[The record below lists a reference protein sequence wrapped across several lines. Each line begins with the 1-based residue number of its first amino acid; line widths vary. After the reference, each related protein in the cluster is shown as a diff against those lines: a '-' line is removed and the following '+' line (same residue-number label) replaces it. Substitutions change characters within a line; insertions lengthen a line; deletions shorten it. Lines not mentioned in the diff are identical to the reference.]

1 MYGEQNYGGRCI
13 SVLSL
18 GFAGW
23 IQNDCNPSNAQ
34 RQWDFVLS
42 ECTGEYTTRPFP
54 YVDTRIA
61 RHWPTHTVSSTPVW
75 KLSARVHSLNC
86 SILFPFSFLSISL
99 SIEFDFEPLSMHAR
113 TAEQWI
119 ETPGHYSRVIIR
131 PRNVCFLL
139 SSPSSSPHNYLVWR
153 SEQMN
158 RHPSVVRA
166 FHSTNYYQQNGSV
179 GA

>member
-86 SILFPFSFLSISL
+86 SILFPFSYSRSL
-99 SIEFDFEPLSMHAR
+99 SLYWVWFRTPLHAR
-113 TAEQWI
+113 PHSRTMNWNTRPLFACNYSSAQCVFSTVVSFFISTQLFGVAERANEPPPI
-119 ETPGHYSRVIIR
+119 GG
-131 PRNVCFLL
+131 PRISFD
-139 SSPSSSPHNYLVWR
+139 
-153 SEQMN
+153 
-158 RHPSVVRA
+158 
-166 FHSTNYYQQNGSV
+166 
-179 GA
+179 